1 MFMKSNQP
9 AQSNMAMMV
18 LEKLRNM
25 LRTNCSVVIK
35 IEQKEGINDWG
46 SSSQGSGSIVPQDGY

>member
-9 AQSNMAMMV
+9 SQPNMAMMV

-25 LRTNCSVVIK
+25 LRTNWFCYSMSQNSVVIK
-35 IEQKEGINDWG
+35 IEQKK
-46 SSSQGSGSIVPQDGY
+46 